1 MNRKELVRR
10 IASVMRDK
18 NIRKPITMPKQVFHI
33 SDEEGN
39 HKDFVIRKTDKSVLF
54 TIEDVEAII
63 DTCLGVIA
71 EAIKNGEEISLRGFG
86 TLGVQYRKPR
96 KLKHVET
103 GEETVAEAR
112 YVPKFYSG
120 HDLRLAAKLYGLS
133 LDDKRMN
140 DPLPVFSK
148 EDGE

>member
-10 IASVMRDK
+10 IASVMREK
-18 NIRKPITMPKQVFHI
+18 NIRKPVTMPKQVFHI

-54 TIEDVEAII
+54 TADDVEAII
-63 DTCLGVIA
+63 DTCLNVVQD
-71 EAIKNGEEISLRGFG
+71 AIKNGEEISLRGFG
-86 TLGVQYRKPR
+86 TLGIQYRKPR
-96 KLKHVET
+96 RLKHVET

-133 LDDKRMN
+133 LDDKRRSC
-140 DPLPVFSK
+140 P
-148 EDGE
+148 E